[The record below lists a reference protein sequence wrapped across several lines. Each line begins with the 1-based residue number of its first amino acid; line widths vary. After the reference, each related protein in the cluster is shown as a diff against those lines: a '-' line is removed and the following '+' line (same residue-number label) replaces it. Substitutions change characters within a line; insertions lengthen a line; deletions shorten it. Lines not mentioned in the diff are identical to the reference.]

1 MFDAKQLFKERLSEH
16 LQRLNRHLRYIFNGH
31 FMIALMFIIVA
42 LAVYYQQAL
51 ENIPSWFPGGFVIAA
66 VLGIA
71 VSYNPLQ
78 TFLKA
83 PDQVFLMVKE
93 VEMAAYFLRALLYNF
108 VFQLYIVAIAL
119 AVVGPLYGK
128 VFSGKMTVS
137 FVSIIVLTL
146 LLKVCNLYMQWA
158 MMQTRNKMVKRIDK
172 TLRLLLSVFIIFALV
187 EQWYV
192 FIPVLL
198 YLVLLGS
205 NYVFLKKHTGLL
217 WDELIEND
225 RHRLAVFYRFASMF
239 KDVPQLPKRIKK
251 RRLLS
256 KWVERITPLQHK
268 ATFDYLFRLTFI
280 RTNDYIALYVR
291 LVVIGAIILYFIP
304 NMWVELG
311 LALLF
316 LYMSS
321 FQLIPLFSH
330 HQTLIW
336 MDLYPVE
343 KADQQASFLKG
354 SKQLG
359 FIQTIIFTAVF
370 LIEVDWIGAI
380 LIFVLGMLF
389 IYVFHQ
395 FYVQKKIQV

>member
-16 LQRLNRHLRYIFNGH
+16 IQRLNRHLRYIFNGH
-31 FMIALMFIIVA
+31 FMIAVLFIIVA
-42 LAVYYQQAL
+42 ISVYYQQWL
-51 ENIPSWFPGGFVIAA
+51 ENIPSWFPGGIVIAL
-66 VLGIA
+66 VLGAA

-93 VEMAAYFLRALLYNF
+93 VEMGAYFRRALMYNF

-119 AVVGPLYGK
+119 AVVAPLYEK
-128 VFSGKMTVS
+128 TFAEQSSAS
-137 FVSIIVLTL
+137 FLSMIVLVL
-146 LLKVCNLYMQWA
+146 LLKISNLYTQWS
-158 MMQTRNKMVKRIDK
+158 MMKIRNKTIKRLDK
-172 TLRLLLSVFIIFALV
+172 TLRFILSASILFAFAHL
-187 EQWYV
+187 WYV
-192 FIPVLL
+192 FVPVLF
-198 YLVLLGS
+198 YLALLVN
-205 NYVFLKKHTGLL
+205 NYLLLKKQHGLL

-225 RHRLAVFYRFASMF
+225 SHRLAVFYRFVSMF

-256 KWVERITPLQHK
+256 KWVHAATPMTHK
-268 ATFDYLFRLTFI
+268 ATFDFLFRLTFV

-304 NMWVELG
+304 NMWVTIG

-316 LYMSS
+316 LYMAS
-321 FQLIPLFSH
+321 FQLIPLFHH

-336 MDLYPVE
+336 MDLYPIDPSI
-343 KADQQASFLKG
+343 KQTSFLKG

-359 FIQTIIFTAVF
+359 FIQTIVFAGVFIIGLNWLGAVLTLGLGWLFT
-370 LIEVDWIGAI
+370 
-380 LIFVLGMLF
+380 
-389 IYVFHQ
+389 YVFHR
-395 FYVQKKIQV
+395 FYVQNKIQA